1 MPEAGGVSNWKVT
14 NMQKGRTR
22 KSHRKKM
29 LWVSTG
35 NNGQI
40 PSWFSDVSYPPL
52 TSHGTEKTEKQCRWI
67 HLSREQWKP
76 ITTRPDQPPA
86 RSAPSLLPTRPQ
98 TCSAQLHSHWIPS
111 YLEESSLL
119 TAAPARRA
127 KYGEVFNILLA
138 DVMPSLSSI
147 RGCSELCLVC
157 LPEAP
162 AALLIHK

>member
-1 MPEAGGVSNWKVT
+1 MAEAGGVSNWKVT

-76 ITTRPDQPPA
+76 ITTRPDQQASSPLCSFPA
-86 RSAPSLLPTRPQ
+86 PHKTSDLLCSASFSLNSLL
-98 TCSAQLHSHWIPS
+98 SG
-111 YLEESSLL
+111 
-119 TAAPARRA
+119 RRA